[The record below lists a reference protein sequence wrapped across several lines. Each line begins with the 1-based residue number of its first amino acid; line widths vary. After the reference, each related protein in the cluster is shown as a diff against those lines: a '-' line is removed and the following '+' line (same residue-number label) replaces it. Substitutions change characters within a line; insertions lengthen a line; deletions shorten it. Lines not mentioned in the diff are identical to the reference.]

1 MRRRQT
7 NAAEGLDDMREDGPP
22 GDGGEVRPRS
32 KHGAGKLLPG
42 TGFPI
47 TLWLTHR
54 QVRQLDWLAGEIR
67 ASGGIWIT
75 RSAMIT
81 AFIEAALRSEPL
93 LDVLTSQSRS
103 IRKPSLMLR
112 NPGLPEERRAP
123 PPKRL
128 IRMAK
133 YLLRKRS
140 SHFKLEE
147 SVSQK

>member
-1 MRRRQT
+1 MRGRRT
-7 NAAEGLDDMREDGPP
+7 EVAGELDDMREEEPP
-22 GDGGEVRPRS
+22 GGGEDVRPRS

-42 TGFPI
+42 AGLPI
-47 TLWLTHR
+47 TLWLMHR

-103 IRKPSLMLR
+103 IRKPSLMR
-112 NPGLPEERRAP
+112 NPGLPEERRAA

-128 IRMAK
+128 VRMAK

-140 SHFKLEE
+140 SHFKLEDG
-147 SVSQK
+147 V